1 MAKLI
6 VGTIRTVVLMHL
18 LMICTITLR
27 FSILKLVLKNRK
39 NSNSQ
44 FYQDLMV
51 LTFQNQKMDLEE
63 FFFVEFGATNG
74 KDLSNSLL
82 FEKTFGS
89 KGIVAEP
96 AKIWH
101 SELFAN
107 RNCTI
112 VTDCV
117 WSHSN
122 LNLEFFESVNP
133 DLSGL
138 NTEKLFYRKR
148 QLEKSYLVKTISLL
162 DLLQNNNA
170 PKKID
175 LLSIDTEGSE
185 FEILSAFDFEKWSFN
200 VIICE
205 HNFSK
210 DRKRIRNLLEKNGY
224 KRRFSYISFVDDWY
238 FLTLKP

>member
-1 MAKLI
+1 MAKLAL
-6 VGTIRTVVLMHL
+6 VTFRSMGLMNL
-18 LMICTITLR
+18 LMICIATLR
-27 FSILKLVLKNRK
+27 FSNLKSVLMNLG
-39 NSNSQ
+39 NSHSQ

-51 LTFQNQKMDLEE
+51 LAFQNQKIRPNE

-82 FEKTFGS
+82 FERNFGS
-89 KGIVAEP
+89 RGIVAEP

-117 WSHSN
+117 WSSSD
-122 LNLEFFESVNP
+122 LTLEFFESKNP

-138 NTEKLFYRKR
+138 NKKKHFLRKR
-148 QLEKSYLVKTISLL
+148 QSQESYSVRTISLL
-162 DLLQNNNA
+162 DLLQGNDA

-175 LLSIDTEGSE
+175 FLSIDTEGTE
-185 FEILSAFDFEKWSFN
+185 FEILNAFDFNKYSFN
-200 VIICE
+200 IIVCE

-210 DRKRIRNLLEKNGY
+210 DRKKIRCLLEKNGY
-224 KRRFSYISFVDDWY
+224 KRRFSWISFVDDYY
-238 FLTLKP
+238 FLA

>member
-1 MAKLI
+1 M
-6 VGTIRTVVLMHL
+6 
-18 LMICTITLR
+18 
-27 FSILKLVLKNRK
+27 
-39 NSNSQ
+39 
-44 FYQDLMV
+44 
-51 LTFQNQKMDLEE
+51 
-63 FFFVEFGATNG
+63 
-74 KDLSNSLL
+74 
-82 FEKTFGS
+82 
-89 KGIVAEP
+89 
-96 AKIWH
+96 
-101 SELFAN
+101 
-107 RNCTI
+107 
-112 VTDCV
+112 
-117 WSHSN
+117 
-122 LNLEFFESVNP
+122 
-133 DLSGL
+133 
-138 NTEKLFYRKR
+138 
-148 QLEKSYLVKTISLL
+148 VKTISLL